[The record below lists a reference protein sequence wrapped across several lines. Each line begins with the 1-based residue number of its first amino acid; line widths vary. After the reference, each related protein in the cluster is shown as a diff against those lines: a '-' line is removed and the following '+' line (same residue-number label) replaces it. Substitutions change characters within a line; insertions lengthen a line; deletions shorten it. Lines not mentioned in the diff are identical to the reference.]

1 MKYIAPNN
9 SRSRKSRALTS
20 RIGFLVLAATALIAL
35 ATTTAFMAPGAIYT
49 TDASCSGV
57 DLNIYTNK
65 DAVYLNG
72 GPSGGGPGLPDGN
85 YFVRVTEPGGG
96 VLGYTST
103 ASVVVF
109 QGNFAQCYQ
118 LSAILLKESDDTA
131 GYDSTSN
138 PGGEYQ
144 VEVNQDS
151 TFPDS
156 GSKKDNF
163 KVKEDGVIPPQGNLQ
178 VFKFY
183 DADASGTLTAP
194 DSPILGWEMHVGAQ
208 STFATSFETKQ
219 TPINIVDLAPDCYT
233 AQEGDATNWIH
244 TNASIQS
251 KAVVAGQTTTIEF
264 GNVCLGPGGGL
275 TLGFWSNKNGQALT
289 TGSWL
294 CTLNTLNLVNA
305 AGAAFDPIA
314 GCPAPSNSQISA
326 GKSALKSWLLNGS
339 ATNMAYMLSVQMT
352 AMQLNVLNGNVSG
365 GAIVYAPGTGIT
377 ANDFV
382 TINQLLTAANDDL
395 GTVGHQNTT
404 SGTPGDAFR
413 ARQEALKNALDK
425 ANNNLNFVQTAA
437 QCGVDPST
445 NVLSGVTF
453 TYPSTFSVPAC
464 P

>member
-1 MKYIAPNN
+1 MKYIALKS
-9 SRSRKSRALTS
+9 SRSPKARILTS
-20 RIGFLVLAATALIAL
+20 RIAFVLLATTALIAL

-49 TDASCSGV
+49 TDSACAGV

-65 DAVYLNG
+65 DDVYLNG

-85 YFVRVTEPGGG
+85 YFVRVIEPGGV
-96 VLGYTST
+96 VLGHTTT
-103 ASVVVF
+103 ASAVVF
-109 QGNFAQCYQ
+109 GGSFVQCYQ
-118 LSAILLKESDDTA
+118 LSSILVKDSDGTP

-144 VEVNQDS
+144 VEVNKDIA
-151 TFPDS
+151 FPDS

-194 DSPILGWEMHVGAQ
+194 DSPILGWEVRVGAQ
-208 STFATSFETKQ
+208 SNFTTSFETKQ
-219 TPINIVDLAPDCYT
+219 TPVNIVDLAPDCYT
-233 AQEGDATNWIH
+233 AQEGDATNWVH

-251 KAVVAGQTTTIEF
+251 ATVVAGQTTTLEF

-275 TLGFWSNKNGQALT
+275 TLGFWSNKNGQGLIT
-289 TGSWL
+289 SSWL
-294 CTLNTLNLVNA
+294 CTLNSLNLVNG
-305 AGAAFDPIA
+305 AGISFDPVA

-326 GKSALKSWLLNGS
+326 GKSALKSWLLSGS

-365 GAIVYAPGTGIT
+365 AAIVYAPGTGIT

-382 TINQLLTAANDDL
+382 TVNQLLTVANADL
-395 GTVGHQNTT
+395 GTAGHQNTT

-437 QCGVDPST
+437 QCGVDATT

-453 TYPSTFSVPAC
+453 SYPSTFTVPAC